1 MELHQ
6 VRYFLALCE
15 EQNFTRAAKRC
26 GISQP
31 SLSNAIKRLE
41 EELGGPLFYRNRV
54 SCSLSELGLELRPLL
69 AKLDECAT
77 DVRERAT
84 RFRTAPR
91 APAGS
96 LQQVPSVDR
105 PEHSAKWMRPRIPT
119 ATAFRGLATG
129 GTVMRAHHIFAVV
142 AVILVG
148 AGLKIFL
155 SAPTADANPTVDK
168 SVGLNISQLHEGK
181 NPPVEKLHDLSVVFS
196 QP

>member
-6 VRYFLALCE
+6 VRYFMALCE

-69 AKLDECAT
+69 AKLDESVA
-77 DVRERAT
+77 DVRQRAT
-84 RFRTAPR
+84 RFRTASSASDGALFQ
-91 APAGS
+91 AP
-96 LQQVPSVDR
+96 LVD
-105 PEHSAKWMRPRIPT
+105 PAEHSAKGMPPRIPT
-119 ATAFRGLATG
+119 ATAFRELATG
-129 GTVMRAHHIFAVV
+129 GTVMRAHHIIAVV
-142 AVILVG
+142 AVIFVG
-148 AGLKIFL
+148 AGLKIFF
-155 SAPTADANPTVDK
+155 SAPTADANPTVGK
-168 SVGLNISQLHEGK
+168 NVSLNITQLHEGK
-181 NPPVEKLHDLSVVFS
+181 NPPVEKFRDLSVVFS

>member
-54 SCSLSELGLELRPLL
+54 GCSLSELGLELRPHL
-69 AKLDECAT
+69 AKLNETVT
-77 DVRERAT
+77 DVRARAT

-91 APAGS
+91 TPAGE
-96 LQQVPSVDR
+96 LHWPPSAHR
-105 PEHSAKWMRPRIPT
+105 PEQSAKGMPSRVPT
-119 ATAFRGLATG
+119 ATSFRGLATG
-129 GTVMRAHHIFAVV
+129 GTVMRAHHIIAVV

-155 SAPTADANPTVDK
+155 SAPTADANP
-168 SVGLNISQLHEGK
+168 SVGKNVGPNIAQLHEGK
-181 NPPVEKLHDLSVVFS
+181 SPPVEKFHDLSVVFS

>member
-26 GISQP
+26 GVSQP

-41 EELGGPLFYRNRV
+41 EELGGSLFYRHRV
-54 SCSLSELGLELRPLL
+54 GCSLSELGLELRPHL
-69 AKLDECAT
+69 AKLGETVT
-77 DVRERAT
+77 DVRARAT
-84 RFRTAPR
+84 RFRTEPR
-91 APAGS
+91 TSEGALPQETLAE
-96 LQQVPSVDR
+96 LPK
-105 PEHSAKWMRPRIPT
+105 HSAKGMPPRVPT
-119 ATAFRGLATG
+119 ATTLRGLSTG
-129 GTVMRAHHIFAVV
+129 GTVMRAHHIIAVV

-155 SAPTADANPTVDK
+155 SAPTADANPTVGK
-168 SVGLNISQLHEGK
+168 NVGLNIAQLHEGK
-181 NPPVEKLHDLSVVFS
+181 NPPVEKFHDLSVVFS